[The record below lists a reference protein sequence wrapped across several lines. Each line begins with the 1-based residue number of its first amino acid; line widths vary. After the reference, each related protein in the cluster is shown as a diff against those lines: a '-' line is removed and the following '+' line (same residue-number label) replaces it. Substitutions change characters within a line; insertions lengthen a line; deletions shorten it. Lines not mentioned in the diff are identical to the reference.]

1 MVLIQCHG
9 LIRGNSSKPDGED
22 KIVDSWTLG
31 EKLRRVERL
40 YGNFKIPKYFW
51 LKLEEQS
58 QINLD

>member
-40 YGNFKIPKYFW
+40 FGNFKIPKYFW
-51 LKLEEQS
+51 LKLDD
-58 QINLD
+58 I